1 MFLYYVFNTLL
12 IMLLIFHIYWWM
24 LICAMINRQLENRG
38 KVGEDI
44 RSGKQISLVQIE
56 YINIVIQQFFC
67 LRYPLPLVHR
77 K

>member
-44 RSGKQISLVQIE
+44 RSGKQILLVQIE

-67 LRYPLPLVHR
+67 L
-77 K
+77 